1 MYERSI
7 VVLEKYMDKILE
19 FDKKYNLKKNNEDYI
34 NLVSEIDNFQILE
47 EKDIKIIQEF
57 DDTVRRIEHIQKEQQ
72 KIFKNNKTLEETR
85 AQLFS
90 ELGEDAKSL
99 ENKIKKVEENLDKN
113 NERLKKLR
121 EQFISNLNNF
131 SKKQKDRNKCDKERR
146 VSEEKYIDYIKDAH
160 EEFGNIDVKDIATL
174 KDFINSGKEQIKEE
188 ILKIMIKNGTNE
200 RIPFNQDVLKKAI
213 SNRVDIAEK
222 EVECY
227 ILVYDKMKKLLEITD
242 NENIKLDKYK
252 QTVRD
257 VSIKLAF
264 LNAQKGYIVEFLDY
278 ERMTTISGAKAHKKM
293 MIDACNNFELDMM
306 QIRKLYELI
315 LKEIANKATK
325 SDYDELYNKNYLKNI
340 EDKQKNFEKEAN
352 NVDVA
357 MGTLI
362 NSNYWRIDGIKN
374 IYTVFQKEILEKFN
388 RDLSGYETKELENKN
403 NEYNSKLKNEYYD
416 GEEDYENIDID
427 NKYDDDE
434 NYYNYHKYYYDEEDD
449 SDEDDQYSNGI
460 YDDYYDDEK
469 VNIDDI
475 DELIKDSRKKGLQE
489 ERRANRKEN
498 KGLFNKFFS
507 K

>member
-242 NENIKLDKYK
+242 NENIKLDKYNK
-252 QTVRD
+252 Q
-257 VSIKLAF
+257 
-264 LNAQKGYIVEFLDY
+264 
-278 ERMTTISGAKAHKKM
+278 
-293 MIDACNNFELDMM
+293 
-306 QIRKLYELI
+306 
-315 LKEIANKATK
+315 
-325 SDYDELYNKNYLKNI
+325 
-340 EDKQKNFEKEAN
+340 
-352 NVDVA
+352 
-357 MGTLI
+357 
-362 NSNYWRIDGIKN
+362 
-374 IYTVFQKEILEKFN
+374 
-388 RDLSGYETKELENKN
+388 
-403 NEYNSKLKNEYYD
+403 
-416 GEEDYENIDID
+416 
-427 NKYDDDE
+427 
-434 NYYNYHKYYYDEEDD
+434 
-449 SDEDDQYSNGI
+449 
-460 YDDYYDDEK
+460 
-469 VNIDDI
+469 
-475 DELIKDSRKKGLQE
+475 
-489 ERRANRKEN
+489 
-498 KGLFNKFFS
+498 
-507 K
+507 